1 MIVNTWACERVVPVC
16 ASGHTLDK
24 CYLDIQDHLPT
35 QQGCDSASNP
45 IEQSRLF
52 LASIKD
58 TILTPVNTS
67 TLSELRG
74 LKLDNDLPPHLKMML
89 LSGAITNHHL
99 HTPTS
104 LPCSAP
110 NTINYFSTSTLHL
123 QCKMKWM
130 IILLSTHFYKCRL
143 EDNSVQIKIKCAS
156 IETCTIALSV
166 ANTTLVVNP
175 TTTQTNVTFSINL
188 EAV

>member
-1 MIVNTWACERVVPVC
+1 MLVQHFALISLQKNVFEPEFKEGINALSLTLDGFEVLSILLACTHAMIVNTWACERVVPVC

-99 HTPTS
+99 HTNFS
-104 LPCSAP
+104 SM
-110 NTINYFSTSTLHL
+110 FSTKHDQLFFN
-123 QCKMKWM
+123 
-130 IILLSTHFYKCRL
+130 IY
-143 EDNSVQIKIKCAS
+143 
-156 IETCTIALSV
+156 IAL
-166 ANTTLVVNP
+166 AM
-175 TTTQTNVTFSINL
+175 
-188 EAV
+188 